1 MRSHVTGVLVAVA
14 MVFALYAG
22 IELGD
27 GNPLFGQDKFANLST
42 DELIEIANDRRSPDQ
57 VDAVVQLGKRPMEMD
72 TTVPVLAPLTMSPN
86 RDVKNAAESALHEIG
101 PPAAALIKPYFE
113 DQRTASYK
121 IGCSSARAIGPS
133 CHIYMDEFIALL
145 ASPNPMERRCA
156 LFALQGQGD
165 HSLEAI
171 DGVIN
176 CLSDSDFNNQCMAC
190 RVLEPLGPKGIK
202 AEAALTKLLKEG
214 GPSTRGW
221 AAVCLSAIGPTPS
234 NEKIIELIASKME
247 GDGKRP
253 LNPIELQRYIKAL
266 AHFGPKAEPHLD
278 KIRKRL
284 EHRDAFIRCHS
295 AFAIFKITGESEE
308 TLEIFRSVI
317 EQEVYA
323 ADALEL
329 VSKMGDKAIPF
340 VPSITNCL
348 DSTEAANREMALVAL
363 ANIGPKA
370 ASATSKVKKL
380 LNDEDAL
387 VRIAARNTLVAL
399 AADEA
404 TGK

>member
-1 MRSHVTGVLVAVA
+1 M
-14 MVFALYAG
+14 
-22 IELGD
+22 
-27 GNPLFGQDKFANLST
+27 
-42 DELIEIANDRRSPDQ
+42 
-57 VDAVVQLGKRPMEMD
+57 
-72 TTVPVLAPLTMSPN
+72 
-86 RDVKNAAESALHEIG
+86 
-101 PPAAALIKPYFE
+101 
-113 DQRTASYK
+113 
-121 IGCSSARAIGPS
+121 
-133 CHIYMDEFIALL
+133 
-145 ASPNPMERRCA
+145 
-156 LFALQGQGD
+156 
-165 HSLEAI
+165 
-171 DGVIN
+171 
-176 CLSDSDFNNQCMAC
+176 
-190 RVLEPLGPKGIK
+190 
-202 AEAALTKLLKEG
+202 
-214 GPSTRGW
+214 
-221 AAVCLSAIGPTPS
+221 
-234 NEKIIELIASKME
+234 
-247 GDGKRP
+247 
-253 LNPIELQRYIKAL
+253 
-266 AHFGPKAEPHLD
+266 D